1 MGGSS
6 ACFRS
11 QLPQLLTTEE
21 INNLSLKTNLTPEDI
36 RQYYLRFV
44 HCYPHGYLSRRKFV
58 NYYQQL
64 CDEHSLQLRPLINEL
79 FDLFDMNKDKKLDF
93 SEFILFNILTNA
105 GSINDKVKFIFNL
118 YNNNYK
124 EKFFLRNQ
132 LKEFLRNRFDLF
144 DIPSSRF
151 NITKVIDIIF
161 QRNNIIKNEKINWNQ
176 FTDEILNDEILFQQ
190 LISFDFNQ
198 DYEDQQLIQRSERF

>member
-1 MGGSS
+1 
-6 ACFRS
+6 
-11 QLPQLLTTEE
+11 
-21 INNLSLKTNLTPEDI
+21 
-36 RQYYLRFV
+36 
-44 HCYPHGYLSRRKFV
+44 
-58 NYYQQL
+58 
-64 CDEHSLQLRPLINEL
+64 
-79 FDLFDMNKDKKLDF
+79 MNKDKKLDF

-190 LISFDFNQ
+190 LISFDFDQ